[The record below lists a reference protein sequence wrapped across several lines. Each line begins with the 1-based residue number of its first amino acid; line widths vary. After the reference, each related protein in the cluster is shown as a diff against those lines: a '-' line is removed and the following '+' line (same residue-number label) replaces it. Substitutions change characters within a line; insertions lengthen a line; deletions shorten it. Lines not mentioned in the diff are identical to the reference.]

1 MAGARIGRHCSLGQ
15 NVLIGGDAVIGDH
28 VKIQNNVST
37 YDGVV
42 LEEDVFCVCRA
53 SAIMGVNW
61 DGSLMTLA

>member
-15 NVLIGGDAVIGDH
+15 NVFMGGDAVIGDH

-42 LEEDVFCVCRA
+42 LEEDFSCSGVQGCVGARRSWA
-53 SAIMGVNW
+53 STGMGR
-61 DGSLMTLA
+61 